1 VTIRASLWAPEWFR
15 LAPFQVRATLQ
26 TTDTESREYSTSIA
40 LLALVKVEH
49 KIAIRR
55 VVLDSR
61 KSLGRLHGESDLD
74 AGTIRLVRPDLD
86 TALHEAAHIWS
97 GDGHTTKW
105 ANCYLTLCELYDVP
119 STSVDK
125 VINVVRTRRARRK
138 AKGR

>member
-1 VTIRASLWAPEWFR
+1 MTIRASLWSPERYR
-15 LAPFQVRATLQ
+15 LAPFEVRATLQ
-26 TTDTESREYSTSIA
+26 TTDDDTKEYSTALA

-55 VVLDSR
+55 VVIDSR

-74 AGTIRLVRPDLD
+74 AGAIRLVRPDLD

-97 GDGHTTKW
+97 LDGHTTKW
-105 ANCYLTLCELYDVP
+105 AAKYLTLCELYDVVP
-119 STSVDK
+119 TSVDK

-138 AKGR
+138 AKSQ